1 MSAVLEQP
9 PAPRAA
15 PPTERSGSLLRAE
28 ALRFRSRRFIHLMLL
43 VAAAGWALATI
54 IALTQFGVPDEG
66 DMAQARANLEAE
78 VALQNEFR
86 DQCLD
91 DPSLPENVPPEDFC
105 GPPIDASSFRVE
117 DFLQV
122 QPFSFVDNAQ
132 AGATGFAAAAAV
144 LTFLVGATWIG
155 AEWSTRSIVALL
167 FWEPRRYRVMGSKLA
182 VLVVAAAVLGVV
194 AQAAW
199 LLMAGILSAAAGDGA
214 SVPDGF
220 WGDLVATGGRATL
233 LAVLTALLGFGLTNL
248 VKNTGA
254 ALGIGFVY
262 FAVVETAL
270 SALRPTWL
278 PWLLTSNAAG
288 LVQDG
293 GQTLFIWDPSAF
305 GATEPEEY
313 VVTNLQ
319 GGLVLAAV
327 AAVIVAVGGALFARR
342 DLH

>member
-1 MSAVLEQP
+1 
-9 PAPRAA
+9 
-15 PPTERSGSLLRAE
+15 
-28 ALRFRSRRFIHLMLL
+28 
-43 VAAAGWALATI
+43 
-54 IALTQFGVPDEG
+54 
-66 DMAQARANLEAE
+66 MAQARANLEAE

-199 LLMAGILSAAAGDGA
+199 
-214 SVPDGF
+214 
-220 WGDLVATGGRATL
+220 
-233 LAVLTALLGFGLTNL
+233 
-248 VKNTGA
+248 
-254 ALGIGFVY
+254 
-262 FAVVETAL
+262 
-270 SALRPTWL
+270 
-278 PWLLTSNAAG
+278 
-288 LVQDG
+288 
-293 GQTLFIWDPSAF
+293 
-305 GATEPEEY
+305 
-313 VVTNLQ
+313 
-319 GGLVLAAV
+319 
-327 AAVIVAVGGALFARR
+327 
-342 DLH
+342 